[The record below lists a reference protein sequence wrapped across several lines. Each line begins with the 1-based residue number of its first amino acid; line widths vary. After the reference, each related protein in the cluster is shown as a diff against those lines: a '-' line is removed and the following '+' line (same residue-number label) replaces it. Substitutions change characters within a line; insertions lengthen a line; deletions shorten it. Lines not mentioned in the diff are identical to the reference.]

1 MNDALFSS
9 CFAFLELRM
18 DRYHYTDNRKGSP
31 MHYIGFMRDGHA
43 RIVSERRTIEIT
55 AGQPFYIPKALP
67 YQSYWY
73 GSDLIRFD
81 SYGFDVLPALESRA
95 YPLQLLPQDAELL
108 SQIDQLAADKRICS
122 RTLGLFFTL
131 LGELIP
137 RMETEAADR
146 SQRLIEASKEYLYR
160 RPDAQV
166 SEVAQHCGVSES
178 GLYAAFSRSGLT
190 TPNTLRQK
198 ILSER
203 AVELLTST
211 DLSIEEI
218 SSRLNF
224 SSTSY
229 FRKILKKHTGKTPS
243 EIRKDAAF

>member
-1 MNDALFSS
+1 M
-9 CFAFLELRM
+9 E
-18 DRYHYTDNRKGSP
+18 RYHYTDNRRGSP
-31 MHYIGFMRDGHA
+31 MHYIALMRSGHA
-43 RIVSERRTIEIT
+43 RIVSEKRTLEIT

-73 GSDLIRFD
+73 SEDLICFD
-81 SYGFDVLPALESRA
+81 SYGFDAFPSLDRRA
-95 YPLQLLPQDAELL
+95 YPLQMLSQDAKIL
-108 SQIDQLAADKRICS
+108 SMIDQLAADKRICS

-131 LGELIP
+131 LGTLLP
-137 RMETEAADR
+137 QMETESVDR
-146 SQRLIEASKEYLYR
+146 SQKLIEVSKEYLYHH
-160 RPDAQV
+160 PDAQV
-166 SEVAQHCGVSES
+166 AEVARHCGVSES
-178 GLYAAFSRSGLT
+178 GLYAAFSRSGSM
-190 TPNTLRQK
+190 TPNDLRQK

-211 DLSIEEI
+211 DLSIEEV

-243 EIRKDAAF
+243 EIRRSAAF